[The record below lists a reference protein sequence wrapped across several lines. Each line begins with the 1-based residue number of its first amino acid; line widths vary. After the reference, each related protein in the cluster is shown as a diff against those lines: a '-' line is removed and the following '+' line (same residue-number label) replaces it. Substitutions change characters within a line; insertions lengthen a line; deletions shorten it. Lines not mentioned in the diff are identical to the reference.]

1 MMMLDSL
8 KEGNWGPMDLI
19 EADIDTISIADV
31 KSKHDFSRIK
41 N

>member
-1 MMMLDSL
+1 MMLDSL

-31 KSKHDFSRIK
+31 KSKHDLAELRIT
-41 N
+41 